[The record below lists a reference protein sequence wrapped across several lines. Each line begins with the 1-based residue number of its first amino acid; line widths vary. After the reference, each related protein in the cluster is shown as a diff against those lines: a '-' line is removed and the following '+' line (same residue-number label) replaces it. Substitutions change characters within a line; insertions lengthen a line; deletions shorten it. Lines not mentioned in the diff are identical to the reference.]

1 MGGAIQ
7 PLLRYGALRWL
18 PINKW
23 LRPLCADC
31 AADAESELPFEVCY
45 KFLNVSDPFIQGL
58 ALFVR
63 VLMPLVNANNST
75 FASRDMIQHR
85 VSDGRQESR
94 DSNHD
99 AISFD
104 REMCRKRLRPFLAFC

>member
-7 PLLRYGALRWL
+7 PLLRYGALQWL

-45 KFLNVSDPFIQGL
+45 ADSDEAGH
-58 ALFVR
+58 LFRSEGGHLFRREAGRRSEAKPAKDSDRDVGR
-63 VLMPLVNANNST
+63 RRRPCGSWGMNSGPGRWS
-75 FASRDMIQHR
+75 ASRER
-85 VSDGRQESR
+85 
-94 DSNHD
+94 
-99 AISFD
+99 A
-104 REMCRKRLRPFLAFC
+104 RPP